1 MIGIGP
7 AGFTLMEL
15 MIVVALAGILV
26 AAGLPPFVRALK
38 KEGIRKAVSDVVEG
52 CSHARTQA
60 ILKGV
65 PTELVIRA
73 EDGQI
78 SVQPLARR
86 TQESASDPMFD
97 DDPSRATRAQISP
110 FTRYLES
117 DVAIN
122 LLYVNFQDMMEFPE
136 ARVRFFPNGTCDEF
150 TIIVLAPS
158 GEQKVSV
165 DVVTGLADVEV
176 LR

>member
-1 MIGIGP
+1 
-7 AGFTLMEL
+7 MEL

-38 KEGIRKAVSDVVEG
+38 KEGIRKAVSDVVEA

-65 PTELVIRA
+65 PVELVIRA

-78 SVQPLARR
+78 SVQRLARR
-86 TQESASDPMFD
+86 GSNQIGEAGFDESAGTASQ
-97 DDPSRATRAQISP
+97 AQIAP
-110 FTRYLES
+110 FTRHLAD

-136 ARVRFFPNGTCDEF
+136 ARVRFYPNGTSDEF
-150 TIIVLAPS
+150 TVILIAPT
-158 GEQKVSV
+158 GEQKISL
-165 DVVTGLADVEV
+165 DVVTGLADVDV